1 MRNPSTDPD
10 AGPARGR
17 MLWAFALIGLIIAL
31 DQATK
36 YWVLDVLKL
45 SPPGCLQ
52 RTGPCDR
59 IEISSVFDLSM
70 VWNRGVS
77 FGMMQADG
85 WMRWALF
92 GLSATIAAV
101 FSVWLM
107 RTRSSFTAF
116 TLALVIGGA
125 IGNLI
130 DRGRFGAVADFLDFS
145 GPWFGWHIGNWPV
158 GFGYVFNVADAAI
171 SVGAVLLVL
180 DQVIFT
186 GKDGS
191 PKR

>member
-1 MRNPSTDPD
+1 MPQTNKSASRV
-10 AGPARGR
+10 
-17 MLWAFALIGLIIAL
+17 LWAFGLIALIIIL

-36 YWVLDVLKL
+36 FWVLEVLKL
-45 SPPGCLQ
+45 SPPGCLE

-77 FGMMQADG
+77 FGMMQAEG

-92 GLSATIAAV
+92 ALSAVIALV
-101 FSVWLM
+101 FTVWLL
-107 RTRSSFTAF
+107 RTSSVFTAF
-116 TLALVIGGA
+116 TLTLVVGGA
-125 IGNLI
+125 VGNLI

-145 GPWFGWHIGNWPV
+145 GPWFGWHIGNWPI

-171 SVGAVLLVL
+171 SIGAVLLIL
-180 DQVIFT
+180 DQLVLS
-186 GKDGS
+186 GRNGS